1 MSLVTLGIVV
11 VLGRRINLTIF
22 NLRSDI
28 SRDGSGLTPLHVAS
42 QKSRTSSIAR
52 FIISLER
59 DRLNENERRVAEV
72 PSYNMRCNDGW
83 TPVFGTVLAMLVED
97 LLQFDDLEVTRDDL
111 DDLDELPL
119 LWRCAEKGIV
129 SRRVAMDAKLR
140 GQFGQKFWGTLPLE
154 EGRCILLTCVM
165 EQFREPHK

>member
-1 MSLVTLGIVV
+1 M
-11 VLGRRINLTIF
+11 VLGRRINLTVF

-28 SRDGSGLTPLHVAS
+28 SRDGSGLTPLHVAC
-42 QKSRTSSIAR
+42 QQRRTSGIAR
-52 FIISLER
+52 FLISLER
-59 DRLNENERRVAEV
+59 DRLNAKERREAEV
-72 PSYNMRCNDGW
+72 PSYNMRCAGGW
-83 TPVFGTVLAMLVED
+83 SPVFGTSLKVLVED
-97 LLQFDDLEVTRDDL
+97 LLQLDDLEVTRDDL

-154 EGRCILLTCVM
+154 EGKSILCVR
-165 EQFREPHK
+165 EQLRNPMSEEN